1 MEHIQSRPDARLRFA
16 AAALAVLLIAM
27 VAASG
32 VQELALKPRRSC
44 RFPPSIKRRFM
55 NPAS

>member
-32 VQELALKPRRSC
+32 AQESGFEARAVAGFRRLS
-44 RFPPSIKRRFM
+44 KGVL
-55 NPAS
+55 